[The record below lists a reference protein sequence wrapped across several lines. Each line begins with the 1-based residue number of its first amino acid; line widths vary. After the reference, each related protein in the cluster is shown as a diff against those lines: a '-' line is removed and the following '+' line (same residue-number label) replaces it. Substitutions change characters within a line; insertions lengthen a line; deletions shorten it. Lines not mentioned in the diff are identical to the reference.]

1 MNIMAKVLSIVNAKG
16 GVAKTT
22 STQSIGFALKEMG
35 KKVLLVDLDAQANL
49 TTSVGISPKEDLNIS
64 DALLDNCKITDVIKC
79 VNGVDIAYSGH
90 SLISR
95 ENAVAHSVA
104 GAAKLRSILKKVKE
118 KYDFVIIDCPP
129 SLGIYTVNA
138 LIASDKVYIPM
149 VAEPFAWNG
158 LDKMLETIDIIV
170 EEELNSKLELGG
182 LFFTNHSKNAQT
194 ILGKTIVREAQQQL
208 GDKVMKTA
216 IRTNVALHEC
226 LVMNQDVFSYAP
238 DSNGAK
244 DYKELTEEIINS

>member
-1 MNIMAKVLSIVNAKG
+1 MSVVFSIVNAKG

-22 STQSIGFALKEMG
+22 STQSLGYALKEMG

-49 TTSVGISPKEDLNIS
+49 TMSVGISPKEDLNIS
-64 DALLDNCKITDVIKC
+64 DALLGNCKITDVIRE

-95 ENAVAHSVA
+95 ESEVAHSVA
-104 GAAKLRSILKKVKE
+104 GAVKLRSLLKKIKD
-118 KYDFVIIDCPP
+118 KYSYILIDCPP

-149 VAEPFAWNG
+149 TAEPFAWNG

-170 EEELNSKLELGG
+170 EEDLNPSLKLGG

-194 ILGKTIVREAQQQL
+194 ILGKTIVKEAQEQL
-208 GDKVMKTA
+208 GDRVLNTF
-216 IRTNVALHEC
+216 IRTNIALHEC
-226 LVMNQDVFSYAP
+226 IVMHQDIYTYAS

-244 DYKELTEEIINS
+244 DYMQLAREIINS

>member
-1 MNIMAKVLSIVNAKG
+1 MTKVLSIVNAKG

-22 STQSIGFALKEMG
+22 SALSIGYALKQMG
-35 KKVLLVDLDAQANL
+35 MKVLLVDLDAQANL
-49 TTSVGISPKEDLNIS
+49 TTSVGISPREELNIS
-64 DALLDNCKITDVIKC
+64 DALLDNCKISDIIREA
-79 VNGVDIAYSGH
+79 NGVDIACSGH

-95 ENAVAHSVA
+95 ENAVAHSIA
-104 GAAKLRSILKKVKE
+104 GAAKLRSVLKKVKD
-118 KYDFVIIDCPP
+118 KYDYVIIDCPP

-149 VAEPFAWNG
+149 AAEPFAWNG

-170 EEELNSKLELGG
+170 EEELNTKLKLGG

-194 ILGKTIVREAQQQL
+194 ILGKTIVKEAQEQL
-208 GDKVMKTA
+208 GDKVMKTS
-216 IRTNVALHEC
+216 IRTNVALNEC
-226 LVMNQDVFSYAP
+226 LVMHQDVFSYAP

-244 DYKELTEEIINS
+244 DYKDLTQEIIKS

>member
-1 MNIMAKVLSIVNAKG
+1 MTKVLSIVNAKG

-22 STQSIGFALKEMG
+22 STLGIGYALKEMG
-35 KKVLLVDLDAQANL
+35 MKVLLVDLDAQANL
-49 TTSVGISPKEDLNIS
+49 TTSVGISPREELNIS
-64 DALLDNCKITDVIKC
+64 DALLDNCKITEVIREA
-79 VNGVDIAYSGH
+79 NGVDIAYSGH

-95 ENAVAHSVA
+95 ENAVAHSVT
-104 GAAKLRSILKKVKE
+104 GAAKLRSILKKVKDR
-118 KYDFVIIDCPP
+118 YDYVIIDCPP

-158 LDKMLETIDIIV
+158 LDKMLETVDIIV
-170 EEELNSKLELGG
+170 EEELNPKLKLGG

-194 ILGKTIVREAQQQL
+194 ILGKTIVKEAQDQL
-208 GDKVMKTA
+208 GDRVLKTA
-216 IRTNVALHEC
+216 IRTNVALNEC

-244 DYKELTEEIINS
+244 DYRALTKEIVNS